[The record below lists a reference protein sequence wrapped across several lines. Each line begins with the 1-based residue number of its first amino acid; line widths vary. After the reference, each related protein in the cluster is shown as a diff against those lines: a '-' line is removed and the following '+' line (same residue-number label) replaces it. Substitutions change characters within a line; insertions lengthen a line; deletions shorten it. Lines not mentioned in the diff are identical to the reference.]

1 MNVYSKFDTTLV
13 NDLKEPGST
22 SSINS
27 DSSSKLSTLTPLSKN
42 IPDFSDEDI
51 NDSNHLLS
59 KMMQNIKLHE
69 PAKNTYKRLATS
81 DEELTSK
88 IAYHMKEILE
98 LIGEDPQREGLLDTP
113 KRYAKAMLHYTKG
126 YTDDLRQVINNALF
140 ESESD
145 EDMIIVKNIN
155 FHSSC
160 EHHLAPF
167 FGTCSIGYIPNGKI
181 IGLSKFARIVE
192 VCARRLQVQERLG
205 RDILNIITEALNPKF
220 VVVTIEA
227 EHMCMT
233 ARGVQKQ
240 GTKTITKV
248 CESTFEDKKEKKDA
262 LNEFFVLY
270 NSMK

>member
-1 MNVYSKFDTTLV
+1 MNIYNTFDA
-13 NDLKEPGST
+13 NIANEMKEP
-22 SSINS
+22 SSNISVNS
-27 DSSSKLSTLTPLSKN
+27 ESSSKLSTLTPLSKN
-42 IPDFSDEDI
+42 VSNFSDEDLI
-51 NDSNHLLS
+51 DPNHLLS

-69 PAKNTYKRLATS
+69 PAKNSYKRLSTTQ
-81 DEELTSK
+81 DDLTNK

-98 LIGEDPQREGLLDTP
+98 LIGEDPSREGLLDTP

-126 YTDDLRQVINNALF
+126 YTDDLKEVINNALF

-192 VCARRLQVQERLG
+192 VCSRRLQVQERLG
-205 RDILNIITEALNPKF
+205 RDILNIIIDNLNPKF

-248 CESTFEDKKEKKDA
+248 CESTFEDKREKKEA

>member
-1 MNVYSKFDTTLV
+1 MNNFNSFDNDV
-13 NDLKEPGST
+13 NVPGSNI
-22 SSINS
+22 SIDS
-27 DSSSKLSTLTPLSKN
+27 DSSSKLSTLTPMSN
-42 IPDFSDEDI
+42 FSDV
-51 NDSNHLLS
+51 NKYTSPNPLFS
-59 KMMQNIKLHE
+59 KMVSNLKLHN
-69 PAKNTYKRLATS
+69 PAKNSLLRLQAGE
-81 DEELTSK
+81 DETANK
-88 IAYHMKEILE
+88 IAYHMKEILS
-98 LIGEDPQREGLLDTP
+98 LIGEDSQREGLLDTP
-113 KRYAKAMLHYTKG
+113 HRYAKAMLHYTKG
-126 YTDDLRQVINNALF
+126 YTEDINTVINNALF
-140 ESESD
+140 ESEGD
-145 EDMIIVKNIN
+145 EDMIIVKNIG

-167 FGTCSIGYIPNGKI
+167 FGTVSIGYIPNGKI

-205 RDILNIITEALNPKF
+205 RDVLEIIMDNLDPKF

-248 CESTFEDKKEKKDA
+248 CESKFEDKKEKKEA
-262 LNEFFVLY
+262 LNEFFTLY